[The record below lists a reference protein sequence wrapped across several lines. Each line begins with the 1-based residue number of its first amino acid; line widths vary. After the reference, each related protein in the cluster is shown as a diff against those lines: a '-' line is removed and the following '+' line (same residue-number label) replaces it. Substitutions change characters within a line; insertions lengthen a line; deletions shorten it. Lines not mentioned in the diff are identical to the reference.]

1 VARSPPNRLQRV
13 QRSNHAF
20 AILSRGRQLASWA
33 PPGRNYCGPRRP
45 NLVPRAHP
53 PSFQRCGS
61 YCGGVWCWCVGLGGA
76 PALKR
81 CQFRLARPTS
91 LGPTWARLGVAVG
104 GPGPEGMMSGSVHR
118 FRGEPVSR
126 GRLAAYE

>member
-1 VARSPPNRLQRV
+1 LFHGPTRHLFRGVALTVVVSGV
-13 QRSNHAF
+13 
-20 AILSRGRQLASWA
+20 
-33 PPGRNYCGPRRP
+33 
-45 NLVPRAHP
+45 
-53 PSFQRCGS
+53 
-61 YCGGVWCWCVGLGGA
+61 GVWGSAARDA